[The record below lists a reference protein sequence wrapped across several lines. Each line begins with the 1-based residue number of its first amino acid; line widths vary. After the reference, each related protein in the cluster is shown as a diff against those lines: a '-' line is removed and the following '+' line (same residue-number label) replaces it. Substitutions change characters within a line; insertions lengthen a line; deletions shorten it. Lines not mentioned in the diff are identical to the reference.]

1 MDKDFQLELQK
12 MDERLTDL
20 ESKID
25 TIDGKLNQ
33 VVEALVGNPLM
44 GSGNGLAAKID
55 KLEKEIEELREF
67 KKKIIYTVSTIVSI
81 GLVLQFII
89 KTYVGLNK

>member
-25 TIDGKLNQ
+25 SIDGKLNQ
-33 VVEALVGNPLM
+33 VIEALVGNPLI
-44 GSGNGLAAKID
+44 GSSTGLASKID